1 MARTTNLEICFAF
14 TIEEEGGNRKD
25 GGFVD
30 NPKDPGGP
38 TKYGISLRA
47 HREDIGDRDRDGD
60 IDADDVRLLTRED
73 AKAMFHVA
81 YFDTCR
87 AEGLPA
93 PLALMV
99 VDFAYNSGPRRACQK
114 LQERLGVNP
123 DGWIGQHTL
132 DVANGLSPDLLL
144 SIIEAYGNAR
154 RAYVQSLPTY
164 ATFGRGW
171 EHRIDRVVSQAR
183 ALVEAA

>member
-1 MARTTNLEICFAF
+1 MNKLEACWAF

-25 GGFVD
+25 GGFVND
-30 NPKDPGGP
+30 SRDPGGA

-47 HREDIGDRDRDGD
+47 HREDIGDRDHDGD

-73 AKAMFHVA
+73 ALALFKAT
-81 YFDTCR
+81 YFDVCR
-87 AEGLPA
+87 ADELPA

-123 DGWIGQHTL
+123 DGKIGAHTL
-132 DVANGLSPDLLL
+132 AVANSLSSSLLL
-144 SIIEAYGNAR
+144 SVIEAYGNAR
-154 RAYVQSLPTY
+154 RAYVRSLPAY
-164 ATFGRGW
+164 ASFGNGW
-171 EHRIDRVVSQAR
+171 ENRIDSVVAQAR
-183 ALVEAA
+183 SLVEAA